1 MILNIVFWAL
11 LVLTAICVFID
22 LVTGNFAGAVFSALL
37 FYPAWLGYSFCFQL
51 IENFSKSNWMW
62 GFFIFLVIVVH
73 WIVIGGAYTMA
84 CVPKPLQKPY
94 IIFNLILLAILST
107 AW

>member
-37 FYPAWLGYSFCFQL
+37 FYPSWLGYSFCFQL
-51 IENFSKSNWMW
+51 IEKFSKSNFMW
-62 GFFIFLVIVVH
+62 GCLIFLIIAGH
-73 WIVIGGAYTMA
+73 WIVIGGVYTLA
-84 CVPKPLQKPY
+84 CVPKSLQKPY
-94 IIFNLILLAILST
+94 IIFNLFLLTVLGVA
-107 AW
+107 